1 MSFRNDESRSVMKTI
16 SSLAAVALTA
26 TVLMTCAANLRSE
39 TPAPPDSQTTV
50 STATA
55 LTTNMARSIASRP
68 GLAADLAESA
78 PTRDLRRIGAGDG
91 LIPADETLSPFDVD
105 QPAVGNLNPDL
116 LREIQRAATDA
127 AIDGI
132 EIRIN
137 SGWRSARYQQQL
149 LNEAITTYGSEQ
161 EALKWVDTPE
171 QSSHVAGKAID
182 IAPTAADDWL
192 LQHGDGYGL
201 CQMYAN
207 EIWHFELAVE
217 PGMTCPAPKADASDG

>member
-1 MSFRNDESRSVMKTI
+1 VD
-16 SSLAAVALTA
+16 
-26 TVLMTCAANLRSE
+26 
-39 TPAPPDSQTTV
+39 
-50 STATA
+50 
-55 LTTNMARSIASRP
+55 
-68 GLAADLAESA
+68 SA
-78 PTRDLRRIGAGDG
+78 PTKDLGRIGAADG
-91 LIPADETLSPFDVD
+91 FIPADETLSPFGVD
-105 QPAVGNLNPDL
+105 QPAVGNLKPDL
-116 LREIQRAATDA
+116 LSAIQRAAADA

-132 EIRIN
+132 DIRIN

-192 LQHGDGYGL
+192 VQHGAAYGL
-201 CQMYAN
+201 CQTYAN
-207 EIWHFELAVE
+207 EIWHFELAVA